1 MDYKIVKKIARD
13 CFRIDRIKYDRAPV
27 LTVAHDNDRHFLY
40 QDKFYSPLV
49 STMEDDLARRGV
61 ASVSVARIISTIKG
75 EKSHGRVFSPEG
87 AFARSLVGKRL
98 RAALRRGRY
107 AYSRSE
113 EAIWDGILERTGA
126 RTVFGIQPSRELCV
140 ACHRRGIWVADV
152 QHGVIA
158 EQHPWYGAAFR
169 GAEPAAWLPSAFLCW
184 DEGSADVTR
193 PWAGPKGVR
202 SEVIGNRWLARFARP
217 APHDAMV
224 RELHAASGL
233 ALAGA
238 ARPTILLTL
247 SWGNHNIPNGFISDA
262 LEAVIRSTA
271 TRYRWLI
278 RLHPNQI
285 RGFATHEG
293 PDFIRYFERRLRG
306 CADWELATHAP
317 LPVVLGQT
325 ALHVS
330 WNSSVSI
337 EAAQMGIRSLLLDP
351 RLRSDQLRDYYTHY
365 RANGMIELMEAEEG
379 AIAAWIERHAGA
391 TLAPESFEPSEAA
404 YGALLDMIAQR
415 SHA

>member
-1 MDYKIVKKIARD
+1 MDYTIVKKIARD
-13 CFRIDRIKYDRAPV
+13 CFRIDRIDYGRAPV
-27 LTVAHDNDRHFLY
+27 LTIAHDNDRHFLY
-40 QDKFYSPLV
+40 QGKFYAPLV
-49 STMEDDLARRGV
+49 SSIEDDLARRGIDC
-61 ASVSVARIISTIKG
+61 VSVARIISTIKG
-75 EKSHGRVFSPEG
+75 EKSHGRVVSPEG

-98 RAALRRGRY
+98 RALLRRGRY

-113 EAIWDGILERTGA
+113 EAIWDDILARTGA

-140 ACHRRGIWVADV
+140 ACHRRGVWVADV

-169 GAEPAAWLPSAFLCW
+169 GDEPAAWLPSAFLCW
-184 DEGSADVTR
+184 DEGSAEVTR

-217 APHDAMV
+217 APHDRMV
-224 RELHAASGL
+224 AELAAASGL
-233 ALAGA
+233 AGDG
-238 ARPTILLTL
+238 RPTILLTL

-262 LEAVIRSTA
+262 LEAVIRATA
-271 TRYRWLI
+271 SRYRWLI

-293 PDFIRYFERRLRG
+293 PDFIRYFERSLRPF
-306 CADWELATHAP
+306 ADWELATHAP
-317 LPVVLGQT
+317 LPVVLGQS

-351 RLRSDQLRDYYTHY
+351 RLRSDQLRDYYSTY
-365 RANGMIELMEAEEG
+365 RASGMITLMHAEQD
-379 AIAAWIERHAGA
+379 AIAAWIASHVDGPR
-391 TLAPESFEPSEAA
+391 APAAFEPAEAA
-404 YGALLDMIAQR
+404 YGALLDLIAQR